1 MENNEDV
8 KIEEESAEQ
17 LTDSMNNIL
26 KSKIQEVK
34 EEENTDEVKR
44 VIGNYKR
51 VYFFEDFVANL
62 SKQSIGAINALIS
75 NKDRSE
81 FYNEI
86 KDFKSQLDYY
96 KYFDLKW
103 QKRLDEYVKKDKSM
117 NKSIEE
123 NLTLINSSVTIGLKY
138 FLELISIKGYLNK
151 NIDQN
156 TFNAYKNETF
166 NKITEKYTSTSAEE
180 LRLLKQEYE
189 MDMAKICCLADEY
202 YNEFISKLE
211 II

>member
-1 MENNEDV
+1 MENNEELKV
-8 KIEEESAEQ
+8 EEENTEQ

-34 EEENTDEVKR
+34 EEENTDEIKR

-51 VYFFEDFVANL
+51 VYFFEDFITNL

-86 KDFKSQLDYY
+86 KDFKSQLEYY